1 MVVVAKLHEKKDLV
15 GNTRRIVGVCDADLL
30 GKELKSGKLSLNL
43 RNYRAFYEGKKVSPQ
58 ELSLMLKRVYCINI
72 VGRESIELVSS
83 IIDLDASK
91 AVKIGGV
98 PHLQYYKL

>member
-15 GNTRRIVGVCDADLL
+15 GNTRRIVAVCDADLL
-30 GKELKSGKLSLNL
+30 GKELKSGKLTLNL
-43 RNYRAFYEGKKVSPQ
+43 RNYRSFYEGKKVSPQ

-72 VGRESIELVSS
+72 VGAESIELVSS
-83 IIDLDASK
+83 IIDLDSSK
-91 AVKIGGV
+91 VVKIGGV